1 MGSVKTTIELPDP
14 VFRKAK
20 AAAAERGASLKEFFT
35 EAVEDLLR
43 RQGGEQTAKPW
54 EKAFGG
60 LRDLHRENRRID
72 RLIDAEF
79 GTIFEAVRGI
89 KRVGW

>member
-1 MGSVKTTIELPDP
+1 MGLVKTTIELPDL

-20 AAAAERGASLKEFFT
+20 AAAAQRGASLKDLFT

-43 RQGGEQTAKPW
+43 RQGDEPTAKPW
-54 EKAFGG
+54 ERAFGG
-60 LRDLHRENRRID
+60 LHDLRLENRKIE

-79 GTIFEAVRGI
+79 GAIDEDEWR
-89 KRVGW
+89 

>member
-14 VFRKAK
+14 VFRRAK
-20 AAAAERGASLKEFFT
+20 AAAAERGASLKDFFT

-43 RQGGEQTAKPW
+43 RQGDEQTVKPW
-54 EKAFGG
+54 ERAFGG
-60 LRDLHRENRRID
+60 LKDLHRENLRIQ

-79 GTIFEAVRGI
+79 ETIDEDEWR
-89 KRVGW
+89 